1 MKVVPQETGNNK
13 TEVKDGNPAKSK
25 INSNIYNLVAQSDA
39 EYFVALHH
47 PEVYSVIF
55 SRQSTHAQQTLPR
68 SGDSSTADSL
78 AHASVILVPNLLP
91 YCDSLLIP
99 LIPYSDKRVFDA

>member
-1 MKVVPQETGNNK
+1 MKVVPQETWNNK

-47 PEVYSVIF
+47 PEVYS
-55 SRQSTHAQQTLPR
+55 R
-68 SGDSSTADSL
+68 
-78 AHASVILVPNLLP
+78 
-91 YCDSLLIP
+91 
-99 LIPYSDKRVFDA
+99 